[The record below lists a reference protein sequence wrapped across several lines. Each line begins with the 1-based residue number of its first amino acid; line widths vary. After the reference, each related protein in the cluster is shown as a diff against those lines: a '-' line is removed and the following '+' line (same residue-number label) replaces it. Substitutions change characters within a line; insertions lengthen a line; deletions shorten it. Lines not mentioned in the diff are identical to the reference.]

1 MDLDRKFHCLP
12 ADWQAAMMALKQI
25 HGTQEPMSIQLVLGV
40 ANTVTQCYWNVDS
53 EIYDVRPTSL
63 FLVNMTPTAG
73 RKSTNF
79 REVNT
84 SIIDHQ
90 KNKRKQLEH
99 DNLRFVLAEKKFKN
113 DLKQYEKDMDHA
125 PALTTM
131 PIPPRP
137 METYRYII
145 KKTTLN
151 GLIDQ
156 MKSQSWMSIMSSEG
170 GDFFNGHAFQ
180 GAKSDASKSTELTAA
195 LTDIWDAQAMERST
209 GLDRTTLYNRRIN
222 MMLLL
227 QESTIREVLN
237 NSNFSEQGFLH
248 RILITQCSDPVFREQ
263 TEATI
268 EENNAY
274 RQLIE
279 PFNLRISQMI
289 SRPVTE
295 DPERPFE
302 MQFKTMPQT
311 AKSRQVFMQYYNRIV
326 PLAATQYRDWA
337 GFVNRCHEQ
346 ALRIAAT
353 VADYLGETEISGNS
367 AQAGVDLMDFY
378 LDQRLSLDIG
388 VTDPRRDLK
397 SAANK
402 LFSWLEKHPG
412 WHTRR
417 EISGSLRWFRDL
429 TADYKDNIIT
439 ELERTGDI
447 QRRERTGTRKST
459 LEFTADHVS
468 VDAEITQDLSALS
481 QEMCEKVV

>member
-1 MDLDRKFHCLP
+1 MDLDKRFHFLP
-12 ADWQAAMMALKQI
+12 EDWQAAMIALKEI
-25 HGTQEPMSIQLVLGV
+25 HGTLEPMSIQIVLGI
-40 ANTVTQCYWNVDS
+40 ANTATQCYWNVDS

-79 REVNT
+79 RELNT
-84 SIIDHQ
+84 SIYEHQ
-90 KNKRKQLEH
+90 KIKRKQLEH
-99 DNLRFVLAEKKFKN
+99 DDLRFAMEEKQFKN
-113 DLKQYEKDMDHA
+113 SLKQYEKDLDHA

-131 PIPPRP
+131 PTPPRP
-137 METYRYII
+137 RETYRYIV
-145 KKTTLN
+145 KKATLN

-180 GAKSDASKSTELTAA
+180 GAKSDASKSTELTAS
-195 LTDIWDAQAMERST
+195 LTDIWDAQALEKST

-237 NSNFSEQGFLH
+237 NSSFSEQGFLH
-248 RILITQCSDPVFREQ
+248 RILITQCSDPVFKAQTEQ
-263 TEATI
+263 TVEH
-268 EENNAY
+268 NNNY

-279 PFNLRISQMI
+279 PFNQRILAMI
-289 SRPVTE
+289 NRPVQE
-295 DPERPFE
+295 DPERAFE
-302 MQFKTMPQT
+302 LKFNTMRQT
-311 AKSRQVFMQYYNRIV
+311 ADSRRVFRDYYNRIV
-326 PLAATQYRDWA
+326 PLATTEYRDWS

-353 VADYLGETEISGNS
+353 IADYLGETEISGKS

-402 LFSWLEKHPG
+402 LLSWMEKHPG

-417 EISGSLRWFRDL
+417 EMSNGLRWYRDL
-429 TADYKDNIIT
+429 TADYKDSIIE
-439 ELERTGDI
+439 ELERTGEI
-447 QRRERTGTRKST
+447 QRRERAGTKKAT
-459 LEFTADHVS
+459 LEFTVENVS
-468 VDAEITQDLSALS
+468 VDA
-481 QEMCEKVV
+481 